1 MANRR
6 QKCLAKLLTTK
17 INEPHLKGV
26 DDYLYHIVDEGTLGA
41 GNHVKLVQDLFL
53 YLSREVKE
61 ENYWQLIV
69 IIKDFIIDTRGQ
81 EAPVIANSIHWLL
94 RDLENETD
102 EKIQKLLTSRIKE
115 WNIKA
120 EKRLNSLIDTGL
132 HLLKNS
138 SSIILFDYSSTVEA
152 VITHLCKSQKKIPE
166 IIVFE
171 SRVIDGG
178 WPYVKKLI
186 ELNIPVRYVL
196 DSAMDLECS
205 RADAVLLGVENL
217 RCDGSLTNT
226 IGSLAI
232 ARIAMGKGVKVY
244 GCCDFFKL
252 DLNSYKGV
260 FKQPVIKDFGALLLD
275 NKKDSAGNPLGDKRS
290 LINTLS
296 PELEVVP
303 PQLLTGFITD
313 IGLVAPEDLKKKGEE
328 YFPEAKI
335 DDHE

>member
-6 QKCLAKLLTTK
+6 QKCLEELQKTN
-17 INEPHLKGV
+17 INEPNLKAV

-53 YLSREVKE
+53 FLCREVTE
-61 ENYWQLIV
+61 EHYWKLIL
-69 IIKDFIIDTRGQ
+69 IIKDFINETRGQ

-94 RDLENETD
+94 RDLENESD
-102 EKIQKLLTSRIKE
+102 EKIQAILTKRINE
-115 WNIKA
+115 WNNKA
-120 EKRLNSLIDTGL
+120 EKRLNSLVNTA
-132 HLLKNS
+132 HQLLQNS

-152 VITHLCKSQKKIPE
+152 IVMHLCESKKRLPE

-186 ELNIPVRYVL
+186 DFNIPVRYVF

-217 RCDGSLTNT
+217 RCNGSLTNT

-232 ARIAMGKGVKVY
+232 ARIAMEKEVKVY

-260 FKQPVIKDFGALLLD
+260 FKQPLIKNFGNLLLD
-275 NKKDSAGNPLGDKRS
+275 KKNDSEGNLLGDKRR
-290 LINTLS
+290 LIDTAC

-303 PQLLTGFITD
+303 PTLLSGFITD
-313 IGLVAPEDLKKKGEE
+313 IGLVEPGKIKEKGLE
-328 YFPEAKI
+328 YFPEAKV

>member
-1 MANRR
+1 MTNRR
-6 QKCLAKLLTTK
+6 QKFLEELQKTN
-17 INEPHLKGV
+17 ISEPNIKAV

-53 YLSREVKE
+53 FLCREVTEDNSWKLI
-61 ENYWQLIV
+61 LIV
-69 IIKDFIIDTRGQ
+69 KDFINETRGQ

-94 RDLENETD
+94 RDLENESV
-102 EKIQKLLTSRIKE
+102 EKIQAILTNRINE
-115 WNIKA
+115 WNNKS
-120 EKRLNSLIDTGL
+120 EKRLNGLIKTGRQ
-132 HLLKNS
+132 LLQNS
-138 SSIILFDYSSTVEA
+138 STIILFDYSSTVEA
-152 VITHLCKSQKKIPE
+152 IIIDLCKSKKKSPE

-186 ELNIPVRYVL
+186 DLNISVRYVL

-232 ARIAMGKGVKVY
+232 ARIAMEKEIKVY

-252 DLNSYKGV
+252 DLNTYNGV
-260 FKQPVIKDFGALLLD
+260 FKQPANKNFENLLLD
-275 NKKDSAGNPLGDKRS
+275 HKKDSSGNPLGNKRS
-290 LINTLS
+290 LIDTVC

-303 PQLLTGFITD
+303 PQFLTGFITD
-313 IGLVAPEDLKKKGEE
+313 IGFIEPEKIKKKGME
-328 YFPEAKI
+328 YFPEANT

>member
-1 MANRR
+1 MADRR
-6 QKCLAKLLTTK
+6 LRCLGQLQNT
-17 INEPHLKGV
+17 NVSEPNLKAI
-26 DDYLYHIVDEGTLGA
+26 DTFLYHIVDEGTLGA

-53 YLSREVKE
+53 YLCREVKE
-61 ENYWQLIV
+61 ENCWQLIL
-69 IIKDFIIDTRGQ
+69 IIKEFINETRGQ

-94 RDLENETD
+94 RGLENESD
-102 EKIQKLLTSRIKE
+102 EEIQELLIKRSNE
-115 WNIKA
+115 WNNKA
-120 EKRLNSLIDTGL
+120 EKRLHNLIDTGRQ
-132 HLLKNS
+132 LLQNS
-138 SSIILFDYSSTVEA
+138 SSVILFDYSSTVEA
-152 VITHLCKSQKKIPE
+152 IVTHLCKSLKKIPE

-178 WPYVKKLI
+178 WPYVKNLI
-186 ELNIPVRYVL
+186 DLNIPVRYVL
-196 DSAMDLECS
+196 DSAMDRECS
-205 RADAVLLGVENL
+205 RADVVLLGVENL

-232 ARIAMGKGVKVY
+232 ARIAMEKGVKVY

-260 FKQPVIKDFGALLLD
+260 FKQPLIKDFGDLLLD
-275 NKKDSAGNPLGDKRS
+275 NKKDSAGNPLGKKRN
-290 LINTLS
+290 LIDTVC

-313 IGLVAPEDLKKKGEE
+313 IGLIAPEEIKKKGEE
-328 YFPEAKI
+328 YFPEAKM

>member
-1 MANRR
+1 MANLR
-6 QKCLAKLLTTK
+6 QECLEQLQKTN
-17 INEPHLKGV
+17 INEQNLNTV
-26 DDYLYHIVDEGTLGA
+26 DKYLYHIVDEGTLGA
-41 GNHVKLVQDLFL
+41 GNHVKLVQELFL
-53 YLSREVKE
+53 FLCREVNE
-61 ENYWQLIV
+61 ENYRELIL
-69 IIKDFIIDTRGQ
+69 IIKDFIYETRGK

-94 RDLENETD
+94 QDLQNESD
-102 EKIQKLLTSRIKE
+102 EKFKTIIIKRINE
-115 WNIKA
+115 WNKKA
-120 EKRLNSLIDTGL
+120 EKRLNNLVKTGCQ
-132 HLLKNS
+132 LLQNAT
-138 SSIILFDYSSTVEA
+138 SIILFDYSSTVESI
-152 VITHLCKSQKKIPE
+152 VTYLCQKKIPE

-186 ELNIPVRYVL
+186 DLNIPVRYVL
-196 DSAMDLECS
+196 DSAMDHECS

-232 ARIAMGKGVKVY
+232 ARIAVGKGVKVY

-260 FKQPVIKDFGALLLD
+260 MNQPAEKNYSNLLLD
-275 NKKDSAGNPLGDKRS
+275 KKKDSAGKPLRDKRN
-290 LINTLS
+290 LIDTTC

-303 PQLLTGFITD
+303 LQLLSGFITD
-313 IGLVAPEDLKKKGEE
+313 IGLVAPEKIKEKGLE

-335 DDHE
+335 YAHE